1 MRAALDQAG
10 LSGHSHPGVSVVDDV
25 RAIQT
30 GQHRPYTVFT
40 PFYRNW
46 ERVPRRAVLD
56 PPQRIAMPAKT
67 RPGRVPALASLGLE
81 QEVPE
86 PAGAGRGP
94 G

>member
-10 LSGHSHPGVSVVDDV
+10 VTGHAHPGVSVVNDV

-30 GQHRPYTVFT
+30 GQGRPYTVFT

-46 ERVPRRAVLD
+46 ERVRRRPVLD
-56 PPQRIAMPAKT
+56 PPKRIDLPAKT
-67 RPGRVPALASLGLE
+67 RPGRVPSLASLGLE
-81 QEVPE
+81 QEVAE
-86 PAGAGRGP
+86 PARAGKAP